1 MTWVVDVTMS
11 CTVPR
16 FWFSRRWRLAVLCCV
31 ALLIITSQRISV
43 DVALKSMLNQ
53 TASADNKTSLSHA
66 TDSVVPPSGDNVTGT
81 NVSRDTACFN
91 TTNVGILTT
100 KIFKWQVCLSENLQC
115 LLFNCYRTIIV
126 TGSKNNFAAFVR
138 FTRHQCIDYRL
149 LCSVYEQPTVCAC
162 LQYIGLLTLIRLLSV
177 THSVNESFHSL

>member
-1 MTWVVDVTMS
+1 MT

-43 DVALKSMLNQ
+43 DVAVKSMLNQ
-53 TASADNKTSLSHA
+53 TASADNTTSLSHA

-100 KIFKWQVCLSENLQC
+100 KIFKCQVRLSENLQC
-115 LLFNCYRTIIV
+115 LPFNCHIIV
-126 TGSKNNFAAFVR
+126 PSLRNNYVAHRRSQYFLWNALFSKKK
-138 FTRHQCIDYRL
+138 
-149 LCSVYEQPTVCAC
+149 
-162 LQYIGLLTLIRLLSV
+162 
-177 THSVNESFHSL
+177 